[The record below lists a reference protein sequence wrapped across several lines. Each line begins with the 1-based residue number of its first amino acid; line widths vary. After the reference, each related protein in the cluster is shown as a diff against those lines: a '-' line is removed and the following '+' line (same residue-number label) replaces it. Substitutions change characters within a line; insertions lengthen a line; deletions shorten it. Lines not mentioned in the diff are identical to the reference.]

1 MLRNYDERLENL
13 RNRRF
18 NEILNESV
26 VTKSFS
32 ATATKL
38 GKATRYTLE
47 SMQSMERSY
56 TMNTFKASDKVQ
68 ANLERELE
76 KLGYSVEFKH
86 QGSTMMNT
94 SIQFHSDIDLLVIT
108 KKFETLENPQT
119 PQYPY
124 RGNPLQDL
132 KDLRKDS
139 FSILNNIYKEVDNN
153 NSKAIKVHP
162 TNPNRKVDVVIAN
175 WFNSN
180 LYNQLNSEIYR
191 GINFLDR
198 DNNKRVECYPF
209 LHIDNVNDKG
219 YRVND
224 GLHKLIR
231 LLKNIKAD
239 TKTKIKLSS
248 FEITSLL
255 FGISDSSLRKS
266 DRQQLLLLK
275 EAQFQLDKLLRDSYY
290 RDNLIS
296 PNQKEYV
303 FKGNGKVDDL
313 KKMKD
318 EVDTLIIDIQAEL
331 YSNHGIGGFEKE
343 IIYG

>member
-13 RNRRF
+13 RQRRF
-18 NEILNESV
+18 DEVLNESV

-32 ATATKL
+32 ATANTL
-38 GKATRYTLE
+38 GKATRYALE
-47 SMQSMERSY
+47 SMQSVERSY
-56 TMNTFKASDKVQ
+56 AMNTFKASDKVQ

-76 KLGYSVEFKH
+76 KLGYSNEFRH

-94 SIQFHSDIDLLVIT
+94 SIKAHSDIDLLVIT
-108 KKFETLENPQT
+108 KKFETLENPQVPT
-119 PQYPY
+119 YPY

-132 KDLRKDS
+132 KDLRRDS
-139 FSILNNIYKEVDNN
+139 FSILNNIYKDVDNN

-162 TNPNRKVDVVIAN
+162 TSPNRKVDVVIAN

-180 LYNQLNSEIYR
+180 LYTQVSNEIYR

-209 LHIDNVNDKG
+209 LHINEVNDKG
-219 YRVND
+219 VRVNH

-239 TKTKIKLSS
+239 IETKINLSS

-266 DRQQLLLLK
+266 DKQQLLLLK
-275 EAQFQLDKLLRDSYY
+275 EAQFQLGKLLRDSYY

-303 FKGNGKVDDL
+303 FRNKGKVDDL
-313 KKMKD
+313 KKMKN
-318 EVDTLIIDIQAEL
+318 EIDTLIIDIQTEA
-331 YSNHGIGGFEKE
+331 YSNRIGGFNQE